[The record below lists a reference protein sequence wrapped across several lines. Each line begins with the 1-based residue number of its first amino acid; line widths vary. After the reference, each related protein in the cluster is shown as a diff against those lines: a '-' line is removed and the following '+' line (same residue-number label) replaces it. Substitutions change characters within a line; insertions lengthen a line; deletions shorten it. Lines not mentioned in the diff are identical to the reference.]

1 MDEVVISEDY
11 VTVDQALIWI
21 CTRRTDLVDEAR
33 HTAPA
38 TRRLTWVWIQSS
50 DEEEV
55 TFIVPPKDA
64 ECTLLYVFRKG
75 WLSAWQDG
83 VHVEP
88 AWFHRAK
95 LKNVSLAPP
104 NLKNIVSGP
113 SSSYG
118 VRMIVERRRDEPVVV
133 AEHEDGRQ
141 AIQAWERAALR
152 VPATDLVQL
161 FPKSGQPIAVTV
173 AGRSSIS
180 SAKAPMTLLV
190 DSAAEVEGVFEDT
203 FVRQRSISEADLK
216 RGYEAYLRENSST
229 SPPPDRDTDVERLRR
244 MFPDNFVATKP
255 VYAVRR
261 DMAPQHWKD
270 GGRRPKTIET
280 GP

>member
-1 MDEVVISEDY
+1 MDEVISEDY

-38 TRRLTWVWIQSS
+38 TRRLTWTWIQSS

-55 TFIVPPKDA
+55 RFIVPPKDA
-64 ECTLLYVFRKG
+64 ECTLLHLFRRG

-83 VHVEP
+83 VRVEP
-88 AWFHRAK
+88 AWFHRAR

-104 NLKNIVSGP
+104 NLINIVSGP

-118 VRMIVERRRDEPVVV
+118 ERMIVERRRDEPMVV
-133 AEHEDGRQ
+133 AEHEDGTQ
-141 AIQAWERAALR
+141 AVQAWERAAPR

-161 FPKSGQPIAVTV
+161 FPKSGQPFAVTV
-173 AGRSSIS
+173 AGRSSIF
-180 SAKAPMTLLV
+180 SAEAPMTKIV
-190 DSAAEVEGVFEDT
+190 DSASEVEGVAED
-203 FVRQRSISEADLK
+203 VRQRPISEADLK
-216 RGYEAYLRENSST
+216 RGYEAYLREHSST
-229 SPPPDRDTDVERLRR
+229 SPPPDRDTDVDHLRR
-244 MFPDNFVATKP
+244 MFPENFVAKKR

-261 DMAPQHWKD
+261 NMAPQSWKES
-270 GGRRPKTIET
+270 GRRPKAIKT